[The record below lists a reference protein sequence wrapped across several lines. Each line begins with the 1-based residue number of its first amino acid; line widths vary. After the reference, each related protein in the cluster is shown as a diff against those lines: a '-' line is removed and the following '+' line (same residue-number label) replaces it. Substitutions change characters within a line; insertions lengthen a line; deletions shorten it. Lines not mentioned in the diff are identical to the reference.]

1 MAEAIYL
8 TIDGYKRLKEELDKL
23 KNEERQ
29 RVLEKVAEARS
40 HGDLSENAEYDA
52 AKEEQNQ
59 LELKIST
66 LERKLSIATIL
77 DEKKVKTDKVY
88 ILTTAVLKNLD
99 NNQKVEYTLVSEEE
113 ADIEAGKISVKSPI
127 GRAILGKQV
136 AEKVEVRTPGGLK
149 RFEVLEIK
157 FKP

>member
-8 TIDGYKRLKEELDKL
+8 TMEGYKRLKEELDKL
-23 KNEERQ
+23 KNEERH
-29 RVLEKVAEARS
+29 RILEKVAEARS

-59 LELKIST
+59 LELRISM
-66 LERKLSIATIL
+66 LERKLATATIL
-77 DEKKVKTDKVY
+77 DEKNIKTDKVY

-99 NNQKVEYTLVSEEE
+99 TNQMIEYTLVSEEE
-113 ADIEAGKISVKSPI
+113 ADIELGKISVKSPV
-127 GRAILGKQV
+127 GRALLGKKV
-136 AEKVEVRTPGGLK
+136 GEKVDVRTPGGLK

-157 FKP
+157 VKS

>member
-1 MAEAIYL
+1 M
-8 TIDGYKRLKEELDKL
+8 
-23 KNEERQ
+23 
-29 RVLEKVAEARS
+29 AEARS

-88 ILTTAVLKNLD
+88 ILTTAVLRNLD

-113 ADIEAGKISVKSPI
+113 ADIEQGKISVKSPM
-127 GRAILGKQV
+127 
-136 AEKVEVRTPGGLK
+136 VERFWANRSPKKLK
-149 RFEVLEIK
+149 
-157 FKP
+157 

>member
-8 TIDGYKRLKEELDKL
+8 TMEGYKRLKEELDKL
-23 KNEERQ
+23 KNEERH

-59 LELKIST
+59 LELRISM
-66 LERKLSIATIL
+66 LERKLATATIL
-77 DEKKVKTDKVY
+77 DEKNIKTDKIY

-99 NNQKVEYTLVSEEE
+99 TNQKVEYTLVSEEE
-113 ADIEAGKISVKSPI
+113 ADIELSKISVKSPI
-127 GRAILGKQV
+127 GRALLGKKV
-136 AEKVEVRTPGGLK
+136 GEKVDVRTPGGLK

-157 FKP
+157 VKS

>member
-23 KNEERQ
+23 KNEERR

-88 ILTTAVLKNLD
+88 ILTTAVLRNLD

-113 ADIEAGKISVKSPI
+113 ADIEQGKISVKSPI

-136 AEKVEVRTPGGLK
+136 SEKVEVRTPGGLK